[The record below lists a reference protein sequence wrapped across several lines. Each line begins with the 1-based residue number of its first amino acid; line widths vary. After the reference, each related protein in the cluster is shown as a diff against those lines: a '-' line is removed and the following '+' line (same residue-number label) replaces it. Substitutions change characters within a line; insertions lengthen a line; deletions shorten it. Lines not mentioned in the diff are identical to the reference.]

1 MAATSQPRALW
12 KASLEVGGTIRVPV
26 KMYTA
31 VRPQEIHFHMLHDQ
45 DGVRIR
51 QVLECPVEN
60 KEVPREHAVKGF
72 ELRKG
77 EYVIVHD
84 EDLEHCGPVASRTI
98 EVRQFVEPRA
108 IDPIFFEKTYY
119 LGPDE
124 GGDKSYRVLAEAMK
138 RTEKMAVVE
147 FVLRNKQYVAA
158 LRTLDHGDG
167 DEPLL
172 CLQTMRFADE
182 VLTPEEAEWG
192 EPQEGEGKG
201 KGKGKKKGDA
211 GAGVVTA
218 KVSERELAMAEQLV
232 ASLASDFDPSRYHDE
247 YRNCVME
254 MIQKKAAGE
263 EILLQPPPKPE
274 PTKSR
279 DLTAVLKASLEEVKK
294 RRKSA

>member
-12 KASLEVGGTIRVPV
+12 KASLEVGGAIRVPV

-84 EDLEHCGPVASRTI
+84 DDLEHCGPVASRTI
-98 EVRQFVEPRA
+98 EIRQFVEPSA

-124 GGDKSYRVLAEAMK
+124 GADKSYHVLAAAMK
-138 RTEKMAVVE
+138 RSGKMAVVE
-147 FVLRNKQYVAA
+147 FVLRNKQYLAA

-167 DEPLL
+167 GEALL

-192 EPQEGEGKG
+192 EPPEGEAKS
-201 KGKGKKKGDA
+201 KGKGKKKGD
-211 GAGVVTA
+211 AGVVTA

-247 YRNCVME
+247 YRDCVME

-263 EILLQPPPKPE
+263 EILIQPPPKPE

-279 DLTAVLKASLEEVKK
+279 DLTAVLKASLEEVKR